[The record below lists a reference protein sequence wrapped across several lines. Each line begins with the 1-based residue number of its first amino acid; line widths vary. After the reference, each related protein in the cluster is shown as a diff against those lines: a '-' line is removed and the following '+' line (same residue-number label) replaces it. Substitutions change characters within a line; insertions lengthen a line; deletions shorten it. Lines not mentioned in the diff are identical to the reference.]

1 MVCAIDKSLDKFRA
15 NDNLIGQS
23 PEMYELLGLLQGYLQ
38 KLVFDDIGWRVIMSV
53 GLKQLKLK

>member
-23 PEMYELLGLLQGYLQ
+23 PEMYELLGLLKGYLQ
-38 KLVFDDIGWRVIMSV
+38 KLVFDDIGWQVIMSV